1 MKMDNN
7 RENTTGTA
15 PEQQGKTFTQEQ
27 VNAIVS
33 RRLAEQK
40 ATQEADSVR
49 REQELNKR
57 EMVLRAKELLSER
70 GLSQSLA
77 DVLRYETEEELV
89 KAIDT
94 IEHVK
99 GFKKE
104 EGTADG
110 GPEKNRIQEN
120 RLPEGMGYNAPDLI
134 AEAFKLK
141 G

>member
-1 MKMDNN
+1 MDNN

-15 PEQQGKTFTQEQ
+15 PEQQQGRTFTQEQ

-40 ATQEADSVR
+40 AAQEADSVR

-57 EMVLRAKELLSER
+57 EMVIRAKELLSEK
-70 GLSQSLA
+70 GLPKELA
-77 DVLRYETEEELV
+77 DVLRYETEDELV
-89 KAIDT
+89 KAVGA

-99 GFKKE
+99 GFKNE
-104 EGTADG
+104 EADAAG
-110 GPEKNRIQEN
+110 GRQGVHIQEN
-120 RLPEGMGYNAPDLI
+120 RLPEGVGHGAPDLI